1 MDIEKTSPEHARR
14 LTIEDISS
22 ERNLKVSRTTGERRS
37 EFDIIEGSTQ
47 KWDENTAESTKD
59 IAWVS
64 SSEKWGRP
72 DGLYVSKVRRPH
84 PAVIDTWAAL
94 GVEEAPMQGPA
105 DVKRTSMNIFK
116 DCYLIGVLCEILK
129 ASASAAGREM
139 AGAFDEA
146 KVWTS
151 SDWADAST

>member
-37 EFDIIEGSTQ
+37 EFDIIE
-47 KWDENTAESTKD
+47 
-59 IAWVS
+59 
-64 SSEKWGRP
+64 
-72 DGLYVSKVRRPH
+72 
-84 PAVIDTWAAL
+84 DTWAAL

-105 DVKRTSMNIFK
+105 DVKRTLMNIFK